1 MSTLQ
6 VRWMDRSDTED
17 VTSIRSDCGM
27 SKDLLK
33 VLSCPKYIIKVAEL
47 DGSVVGY
54 LSYQNCRGRTK
65 INEVGV
71 SKDFRRM
78 GVASDLLNSLISKT
92 DLESKSVEALVPEYS
107 LATQLLLK
115 KMGFVATDIK
125 GSKYKFVLKCQK
137 ESC

>member
-1 MSTLQ
+1 MSTIQ

-17 VTSIRSDCGM
+17 VSSIRSDCGM
-27 SKDLLK
+27 SNDLLK
-33 VLSCPKYIIKVAEL
+33 VLSCPKYIVKVAEL

-54 LSYQNCRGRTK
+54 LGYQNCRGCTK
-65 INEVGV
+65 IKEIGV
-71 SKDFRRM
+71 SKNFRRK
-78 GVASDLLNSLISKT
+78 GVASGLLNLLISNT
-92 DLESKSVEALVPEYS
+92 DLESKMLEALVPEGS

-115 KMGFVATDIK
+115 KMGFVATEIK